1 MIRQGRPDQPTHRSQ
16 APGPTGRQRVIHPL
30 QTSVVNPLI
39 RLAFR
44 IGIPDPGDALL
55 ETTGRRTGK
64 PRLTPVCD
72 GLEGNTFWLL
82 SQRGRDAAWVRD
94 IEADPR
100 VRVKLRSRRPTA
112 WRSGTARILDDD
124 DPHERQRLLSQRK
137 PWRRLCLS
145 TSGSL
150 ATDLLTVR
158 IDLDPAVSPRYVSR
172 PTANGIVFDL
182 ADAQDRSDIEGPRLD
197 PEVFKPESVPAAT
210 LAVTER
216 LRRKGATA
224 PALRTAGIEELRSS
238 PPVAA
243 GVLAAEPQSDLAV
256 ERSIDGP
263 AAPLRMRVLRSGKVR
278 ACYLHVHGGGWA
290 LGGPDRQDQTLL
302 RFARVA
308 RVAVVAVDYRLTPE
322 HPHNASPGASRSP
335 RRSR

>member
-158 IDLDPAVSPRYVSR
+158 IDLDPTVSPRYVSR
-172 PTANGIVFDL
+172 PTADGIVFDL
-182 ADAQDRSDIEGPRLD
+182 ADAQDRSDTRMRSGAAGPSMQRSTARSD
-197 PEVFKPESVPAAT
+197 CGSAASAPAAT
-210 LAVTER
+210 
-216 LRRKGATA
+216 G
-224 PALRTAGIEELRSS
+224 GELRGS
-238 PPVAA
+238 
-243 GVLAAEPQSDLAV
+243 
-256 ERSIDGP
+256 
-263 AAPLRMRVLRSGKVR
+263 
-278 ACYLHVHGGGWA
+278 HVHGGGWA

-308 RVAVVAVDYRLTPE
+308 RVAVVAGDYRLTPE